1 MYICYDLH
9 LVINQ
14 MITENDISRTLDE
27 IDKHIREEYLAARPK
42 KRRGHGSRLMPRGSR
57 GQ

>member
-1 MYICYDLH
+1 
-9 LVINQ
+9 